1 MKTKRTWLL
10 GLPLLWV
17 VSSVWAESPPV
28 LDPSKLPP
36 ASTKKVDFT
45 HDIKPILENAC
56 WRCHGRESAKSHFR
70 LTDRAAALKGGDEGV
85 DIVPGQSAKS
95 PLVYYTAR
103 LVKNMEMP
111 PEGKGTPLTPE
122 QVGLLRA
129 WIDQGVAWDS
139 GAGSGQTAPTGGLDS
154 ALGWTGVE
162 GDRAK
167 FRQLE
172 GRPEGWD
179 GGAQHFEIRQQG
191 ADGSV
196 VTAEGHALRDDYRM
210 TLDLRKPD
218 LGFTR
223 FGFEQFRKYDEDSGG
238 YYAPFSPSMFRLDE
252 DLHLDVGRAYVEAG
266 LTLPKWPQIVVGYE
280 YLYKDGSKSM
290 LTWGPVASPS
300 GNYLDA
306 RSIYPSAK
314 QIDEH
319 THAVHLNVSYELSG
333 FLLED
338 RLRFESYSLST
349 SRTDAMNVPAGQP
362 TPDLAALIQEGH
374 KYTQVANGVQ
384 VQKEVTRWWLLSTG
398 YRYSWLDGDSDFRLT
413 PQDGSGQLTAGS
425 AWSASQIVLH
435 EVSQLVNANSQFR
448 PLPQLSASLGLQGRW
463 QRQES
468 FGDINLDE
476 VVDPTDPTGGVFRFP
491 ATARSTLDQT
501 TAEESCLLRYTGLP
515 ATALFGEASFRQEDY
530 NRAASQDGGPHAFL
544 LDSDATA
551 RWQDYRLGFSTAPW
565 QAFTLGGHYRRRERQ
580 TDYDYA
586 LAQSDTAYPGFIRSR
601 NIAADEFE
609 ARVGWRPS
617 PWLQT
622 TLTYQWTGT
631 DYRTTTGATSPDIA
645 GLSATPGGEILA
657 GRYTAHTVS
666 ANATY
671 TPGPRL
677 TFGGTISYQNSQ
689 TTTANNDSPS
699 VAPYGGDLWSAL
711 VRATYQFNPKTSLS
725 ANYVFSLA
733 RYAQHNEASGLP
745 LGVDFARHGL
755 QIGLARRLSDVITA
769 RVQYGYFS
777 YAESSSAHLRDYNAH
792 QVLMVLN
799 FHWPDPPKL

>member
-1 MKTKRTWLL
+1 MAVLAN
-10 GLPLLWV
+10 PQ
-17 VSSVWAESPPV
+17 AESPPV
-28 LDPSKLPP
+28 MDSSKLPP
-36 ASTKKVDFT
+36 SAAKKVEFAR
-45 HDIKPILENAC
+45 DIKPMLENVC
-56 WRCHGRESAKSHFR
+56 WRCHGVESAKSHFR

-85 DIVPGQSAKS
+85 DILPGRSAQS

-103 LVKNMEMP
+103 LVKDMEMP

-129 WIDQGVAWDS
+129 WIDQGVAWD
-139 GAGSGQTAPTGGLDS
+139 AGPGVVQAPTLGLNP
-154 ALGWTGVE
+154 ALGWTAVQ

-172 GRPEGWD
+172 GRPEGWN
-179 GGAQHFEIRQQG
+179 GGAEPFELRQQG
-191 ADGSV
+191 ADGSTV
-196 VTAEGHALRDDYRM
+196 SVEGHALRDDYRM
-210 TLDLRKPD
+210 TLELRKPE

-223 FGFEQFRKYDEDSGG
+223 VGFEQFRKYDDDSGG
-238 YYAPFSPSMFRLDE
+238 YYGAFSPSTFKLDE

-266 LTLPKWPQIVVGYE
+266 LTLPRWPQIVVGYE
-280 YLYKDGSKSM
+280 YLYKDGRKSM

-300 GNYLDA
+300 GNYLDT

-314 QIDEH
+314 QMDEH
-319 THAVHLNVSYELSG
+319 THAIHLHVLHEVRG

-338 RLRFESYSLST
+338 RLRFESYDLST
-349 SRTDAMNVPAGQP
+349 RRTDAMNVSAGQP

-374 KYTQVANGVQ
+374 RYTQLANGVQ
-384 VQKEVTRWWLLSTG
+384 MQKEVTRWWLLSSG
-398 YRYSWLDGDSDFRLT
+398 YRYSWLEGESDFRLT
-413 PQDGSGQLTAGS
+413 PQDGAGQLAAGS
-425 AWSASQIVLH
+425 AWSANQIVLH
-435 EVSQLVNANSQFR
+435 EVSQLANANSQFR

-463 QRQES
+463 QRQDS
-468 FGDINLDE
+468 FGDVNLDE

-501 TAEESCLLRYTGLP
+501 TAEESCLVRYTGLP

-530 NRAASQDGGPHAFL
+530 NRAASQVGGPHAFL

-551 RWQDYRLGFSTAPW
+551 RWQDYRLGFNTAPW
-565 QAFTLGGHYRRRERQ
+565 RAVTLGGHYRRRERR

-586 LAQSDTAYPGFIRSR
+586 LAQSDGAYPGFILSR
-601 NIAADEFE
+601 QMVADEVE
-609 ARVGWRPS
+609 TRVGWRPS

-631 DYRTTTGATSPDIA
+631 DYRTTTGAAMGPSP
-645 GLSATPGGEILA
+645 TFGGELLA
-657 GRYTAHTVS
+657 GRYTAHTLS
-666 ANATY
+666 ANATC

-677 TFGGTISYQNSQ
+677 SFGGTISYQNSE

-699 VAPYGGDLWSAL
+699 VAPYRGDLWSAL
-711 VRATYQFNPKTSLS
+711 LRVAYQFNPKTSLS
-725 ANYVFSLA
+725 ANYVFSRA

-745 LGVDFARHGL
+745 LGLDYDRHGL
-755 QIGLARRLSDVITA
+755 QFGLARRLSDVVTT

-792 QVLMVLN
+792 QVLLVLN